1 MSHTSLLLFIA
12 VCALAT
18 FATRVIP
25 FVALARQAEHP
36 LILHLGRYLPPTVMM
51 ILVIYALR
59 DFRPLTDGQLNVA
72 ANGWPMILASLAV
85 VVPHLWRRNALV
97 SILGGTGA
105 YMAMVQL
112 GWALDPINL
121 ARSGTERLSWGRRE
135 ANMQETVRRTP

>member
-1 MSHTSLLLFIA
+1 MSHATLLIFIA

-59 DFRPLTDGQLNVA
+59 DFRPLAEGQLNA
-72 ANGWPMILASLAV
+72 SANGWPMILASLV
-85 VVPHLWRRNALV
+85 VVVLHLWRRNALV

-112 GWALDPINL
+112 GWAL
-121 ARSGTERLSWGRRE
+121 
-135 ANMQETVRRTP
+135 